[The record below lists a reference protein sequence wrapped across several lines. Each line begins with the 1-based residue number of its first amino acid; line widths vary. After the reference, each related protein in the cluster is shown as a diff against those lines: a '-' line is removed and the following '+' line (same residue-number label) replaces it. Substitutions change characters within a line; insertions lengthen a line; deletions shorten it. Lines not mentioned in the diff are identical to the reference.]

1 MSAPS
6 SSSEKSSSIW
16 TILNVIIGLAIGGTV
31 LLWVLAFIFD
41 GLGSLRPKAAAE
53 APPSSLASASPGA
66 AEAPP
71 ATNAAAPL
79 AVATSTAALP
89 VPAAPSAAPAVPA
102 AAQAAGAPALEI
114 TIKPD
119 NANPLA
125 YDTKAITAK
134 AGQKI
139 KLTFTNTHPTL
150 PQPHNIVIGKL
161 GTKDK
166 MMTIAMSGMTLVDK
180 GYIPD
185 SPDILAHT
193 KLLQPGQSETIEFT
207 VPAAGEYPYFCT
219 FPGHVAIMNGV
230 LTAQ

>member
-6 SSSEKSSSIW
+6 STSEKSSSIW
-16 TILNVIIGLAIGGTV
+16 SVLNLIIGSALGGAV

-41 GLGSLRPKAAAE
+41 GVSSLRPKAKVE
-53 APPSSLASASPGA
+53 
-66 AEAPP
+66 
-71 ATNAAAPL
+71 AAAP
-79 AVATSTAALP
+79 AAAAAAPAAATAAAPAAPAAALP
-89 VPAAPSAAPAVPA
+89 V
-102 AAQAAGAPALEI
+102 LEI

-119 NANPLA
+119 AANPLA
-125 YDTKAITAK
+125 YDTKTISAK

-166 MMTIAMSGMTLVDK
+166 MMAIAMGAMTLVDK

-193 KLLQPGQSETIEFT
+193 KLLQPGSSETIEFT
-207 VPAAGEYPYFCT
+207 VPAAGDYPYFCT
-219 FPGHVAIMNGV
+219 FPGHVAIMNGI
-230 LTAQ
+230 LSAQ

>member
-16 TILNVIIGLAIGGTV
+16 SVLNLIIGSVLGGAV

-41 GLGSLRPKAAAE
+41 GLGSLRPKPKAEAAAPAAA
-53 APPSSLASASPGA
+53 APAAPGA
-66 AEAPP
+66 AP
-71 ATNAAAPL
+71 AAAAAP
-79 AVATSTAALP
+79 AATA
-89 VPAAPSAAPAVPA
+89 AAPAL
-102 AAQAAGAPALEI
+102 PALEI

-119 NANPLA
+119 AANPLA
-125 YDTKAITAK
+125 YDTKTISAK

-139 KLTFTNTHPTL
+139 KLTFTNNHPTL

-166 MMTIAMSGMTLVDK
+166 MMGIAMGAMTLVDK

-193 KLLQPGQSETIEFT
+193 KLLQPGSSETIEFT

>member
-6 SSSEKSSSIW
+6 STSEKSSSIW
-16 TILNVIIGLAIGGTV
+16 SVLNLIIGSVLGGAV

-41 GLGSLRPKAAAE
+41 GLGSLRPKAKAE
-53 APPSSLASASPGA
+53 AAAPAAAAPAAPGA
-66 AEAPP
+66 AAG
-71 ATNAAAPL
+71 
-79 AVATSTAALP
+79 TAA
-89 VPAAPSAAPAVPA
+89 SPA
-102 AAQAAGAPALEI
+102 AAAADLPVLEI

-119 NANPLA
+119 AANPLA
-125 YDTKAITAK
+125 YDTKTISAK

-166 MMTIAMSGMTLVDK
+166 MMGIAMGAMTLVDK

-193 KLLQPGQSETIEFT
+193 KLLQPGTSETIEFT

>member
-1 MSAPS
+1 MSAHP

-16 TILNVIIGLAIGGTV
+16 SLINVIIGSALGGAV

-41 GLGSLRPKAAAE
+41 SLGSLRPKAKAE
-53 APPSSLASASPGA
+53 AAAPAAAAPAAPGA
-66 AEAPP
+66 AA
-71 ATNAAAPL
+71 AAAP
-79 AVATSTAALP
+79 AAT
-89 VPAAPSAAPAVPA
+89 AAPAA
-102 AAQAAGAPALEI
+102 AADLPVLEV

-119 NANPLA
+119 AANPLA
-125 YDTKAITAK
+125 YDTKTISAK

-166 MMTIAMSGMTLVDK
+166 MMAIAMGAMTLVDK

-193 KLLQPGQSETIEFT
+193 KLLQPGSSETIEFT
-207 VPAAGEYPYFCT
+207 VPAAGDYPFFCT
-219 FPGHVAIMNGV
+219 FPGHVAIMNGT

>member
-6 SSSEKSSSIW
+6 STSEKSSSIW
-16 TILNVIIGLAIGGTV
+16 SVINLIIGSALGGAV

-41 GLGSLRPKAAAE
+41 GLGSLRPKAKAE
-53 APPSSLASASPGA
+53 
-66 AEAPP
+66 
-71 ATNAAAPL
+71 AAAP
-79 AVATSTAALP
+79 AAAA
-89 VPAAPSAAPAVPA
+89 PAAAGAAASAAPAA
-102 AAQAAGAPALEI
+102 AAADLPVLEV

-119 NANPLA
+119 AANPLA
-125 YDTKAITAK
+125 YDTKTISAK

-166 MMTIAMSGMTLVDK
+166 MMAIAMGAMTLVDK

-193 KLLQPGQSETIEFT
+193 KLLQPGSSETIEFT
-207 VPAAGEYPYFCT
+207 VPAAGEYPFFCT
-219 FPGHVAIMNGV
+219 FPGHVAIMNGT

>member
-6 SSSEKSSSIW
+6 STSEKSSSIW
-16 TILNVIIGLAIGGTV
+16 SVINLIIGSALGGAV

-41 GLGSLRPKAAAE
+41 GLGSLRPKAKAE
-53 APPSSLASASPGA
+53 
-66 AEAPP
+66 
-71 ATNAAAPL
+71 AAAP
-79 AVATSTAALP
+79 AAAA
-89 VPAAPSAAPAVPA
+89 PAAPGATLAAGTAASPAPA
-102 AAQAAGAPALEI
+102 AAAGLPVLEV

-119 NANPLA
+119 AANPLA
-125 YDTKAITAK
+125 YDTKTISAK

-166 MMTIAMSGMTLVDK
+166 MMSIAMGAMTLVDK

-193 KLLQPGQSETIEFT
+193 KLLQPGSSETIEFT
-207 VPAAGEYPYFCT
+207 VPAAGEYPFFCT
-219 FPGHVAIMNGV
+219 FPGHVAIMNGT

>member
-16 TILNVIIGLAIGGTV
+16 SVLNVIIGSAIGGVV
-31 LLWVLAFIFD
+31 LLWVLAFICD
-41 GLGSLRPKAAAE
+41 GLGSLRPKAK
-53 APPSSLASASPGA
+53 

-71 ATNAAAPL
+71 AATAEAP
-79 AVATSTAALP
+79 
-89 VPAAPSAAPAVPA
+89 
-102 AAQAAGAPALEI
+102 AAGAPAAAAAAAAPATDLPVLEI

-119 NANPLA
+119 TANPLA
-125 YDTKAITAK
+125 YDTKTISAK

-139 KLTFTNTHPTL
+139 KLTFTNNHPTL
-150 PQPHNIVIGKL
+150 PQPHNIVIGKV

-166 MMTIAMSGMTLVDK
+166 MMAIAMGAMTLVDK

-185 SPDILAHT
+185 SADILAHT
-193 KLLQPGQSETIEFT
+193 KLLQPGTSETIEFT
-207 VPAAGEYPYFCT
+207 LPTAGEYPYFCT

-230 LTAQ
+230 ATAQ

>member
-1 MSAPS
+1 MSAHSPHSES
-6 SSSEKSSSIW
+6 SDKSIW
-16 TILNVIIGLAIGGTV
+16 SVLNIFIAIAVAGFA
-31 LLWVLAFIFD
+31 LFWSSAFI
-41 GLGSLRPKAAAE
+41 LGSYNQ
-53 APPSSLASASPGA
+53 SSGA
-66 AEAPP
+66 AKAQ
-71 ATNAAAPL
+71 AAAP
-79 AVATSTAALP
+79 AAPAATEAAPAASAPAPAATAAP
-89 VPAAPSAAPAVPA
+89 AAAPAAPAA
-102 AAQAAGAPALEI
+102 ALEI

-119 NANPLA
+119 AANPLA
-125 YDTKAITAK
+125 YDTKTISAK

-166 MMTIAMSGMTLVDK
+166 MMGIAMGAMTLVDK

-193 KLLQPGQSETIEFT
+193 KLLQPGSSETIEFS

-219 FPGHVAIMNGV
+219 FPGHVAIMNGI

>member
-16 TILNVIIGLAIGGTV
+16 SVINLIIGSVLGGAV

-41 GLGSLRPKAAAE
+41 GLGSLRPKAKAE
-53 APPSSLASASPGA
+53 AAAPAAAAPAAPVAPGA
-66 AEAPP
+66 APAP
-71 ATNAAAPL
+71 AAAAAP
-79 AVATSTAALP
+79 AATAAAPALP
-89 VPAAPSAAPAVPA
+89 V
-102 AAQAAGAPALEI
+102 LEI

-119 NANPLA
+119 AANPLA
-125 YDTKAITAK
+125 YDTKTISAK

-150 PQPHNIVIGKL
+150 PQPHNIVIGKF

-166 MMTIAMSGMTLVDK
+166 MMGIAMGAMTLVDK

-193 KLLQPGQSETIEFT
+193 KLLQPGTSETIEFT

>member
-6 SSSEKSSSIW
+6 STSEKSSSIW
-16 TILNVIIGLAIGGTV
+16 SLINVVIGCALGGAV

-41 GLGSLRPKAAAE
+41 GLGSLRPKAKAD
-53 APPSSLASASPGA
+53 
-66 AEAPP
+66 
-71 ATNAAAPL
+71 AAAP
-79 AVATSTAALP
+79 AA
-89 VPAAPSAAPAVPA
+89 AAPAPAAGTAAAPAPA
-102 AAQAAGAPALEI
+102 AAPADLPVLEI

-119 NANPLA
+119 AANPLA
-125 YDTKAITAK
+125 YDTKTISAK

-166 MMTIAMSGMTLVDK
+166 MMGIAMGAMTLVDK

-193 KLLQPGQSETIEFT
+193 KLLQPGSSETIEFS

-219 FPGHVAIMNGV
+219 FPGHVAIMNGI

>member
-1 MSAPS
+1 MGVQSPPPKPMSAPS

-16 TILNVIIGLAIGGTV
+16 SVLNVIIGSAIAGVV

-41 GLGSLRPKAAAE
+41 GLGSLRPK
-53 APPSSLASASPGA
+53 PA

-71 ATNAAAPL
+71 AAAA
-79 AVATSTAALP
+79 V
-89 VPAAPSAAPAVPA
+89 AAPAVAAAPA
-102 AAQAAGAPALEI
+102 AAAPAAPAVSAAAAPAPAADLPVLEI

-119 NANPLA
+119 TSNPLA
-125 YDTKAITAK
+125 YDTKTISAK

-166 MMTIAMSGMTLVDK
+166 MMAIAMSGMTLMDK

-193 KLLQPGQSETIEFT
+193 KLLQPGSTETIEFT
-207 VPAAGEYPYFCT
+207 LPTAGEYPYFCT
-219 FPGHVAIMNGV
+219 FPGHVAIMNGIA
-230 LTAQ
+230 TAQ

>member
-16 TILNVIIGLAIGGTV
+16 SVINLIIGSVLGGAV

-41 GLGSLRPKAAAE
+41 GLGSLRPKPKAEAAAPAAA
-53 APPSSLASASPGA
+53 APAAPGA
-66 AEAPP
+66 AP
-71 ATNAAAPL
+71 AAAAAP
-79 AVATSTAALP
+79 AATAAAPALP
-89 VPAAPSAAPAVPA
+89 V
-102 AAQAAGAPALEI
+102 LEI

-119 NANPLA
+119 AANPLA
-125 YDTKAITAK
+125 YDTKTITAK

-139 KLTFTNTHPTL
+139 KLTFTNNHPTL

-166 MMTIAMSGMTLVDK
+166 MMGIAMGAMTLVDK

-193 KLLQPGQSETIEFT
+193 KLLQPGSSETIEFT

>member
-6 SSSEKSSSIW
+6 STSEKSSSIW
-16 TILNVIIGLAIGGTV
+16 SVLNLIIGSALGGAV

-41 GLGSLRPKAAAE
+41 GLGSLRPKAKAE
-53 APPSSLASASPGA
+53 AAAPAAAAPAAPAPAAPGA
-66 AEAPP
+66 AP
-71 ATNAAAPL
+71 AAAAAAP
-79 AVATSTAALP
+79 A
-89 VPAAPSAAPAVPA
+89 PA
-102 AAQAAGAPALEI
+102 AADMPVLEI

-119 NANPLA
+119 PSNPLA
-125 YDTKAITAK
+125 YDTKTISAK

-150 PQPHNIVIGKL
+150 PQPHNIVIGKV

-166 MMTIAMSGMTLVDK
+166 MMAIAMGAMTLVDK

-193 KLLQPGQSETIEFT
+193 KLLQPGSSETIEFT
-207 VPAAGEYPYFCT
+207 VPAAGDYPYFCT

>member
-53 APPSSLASASPGA
+53 APP
-66 AEAPP
+66 

-89 VPAAPSAAPAVPA
+89 VPAAPSSAPAVPA

-134 AGQKI
+134 AGQTI

>member
-16 TILNVIIGLAIGGTV
+16 SVLNMIIGTVIGGVV

-41 GLGSLRPKAAAE
+41 GLGSLRPKAKADAKT
-53 APPSSLASASPGA
+53 
-66 AEAPP
+66 P
-71 ATNAAAPL
+71 AAAAP
-79 AVATSTAALP
+79 AAG
-89 VPAAPSAAPAVPA
+89 AAPVPAVPA
-102 AAQAAGAPALEI
+102 SATTAVVAPTSSLPSLEV

-119 NANPLA
+119 TANPLA
-125 YDTKAITAK
+125 YDTKTISAK
-134 AGQKI
+134 VGQKVVV
-139 KLTFTNTHPTL
+139 TFTNIHPTL
-150 PQPHNIVIGKL
+150 PQPHNFVLGKL
-161 GTKDK
+161 GTKDR

-193 KLLQPGQSETIEFT
+193 GLIQPGKSETIEFT
-207 VPAAGEYPYFCT
+207 LPAAGEYPYFCT
-219 FPGHVAIMNGV
+219 FPGHVAIMNGI

>member
-6 SSSEKSSSIW
+6 STSEKSSSIW
-16 TILNVIIGLAIGGTV
+16 SLINVVIGCALGGAV

-41 GLGSLRPKAAAE
+41 GLGSLRPKAKAEVAA
-53 APPSSLASASPGA
+53 P
-66 AEAPP
+66 
-71 ATNAAAPL
+71 TAAAP
-79 AVATSTAALP
+79 A
-89 VPAAPSAAPAVPA
+89 PAAGTAAAPAPA
-102 AAQAAGAPALEI
+102 AAAAVLPVLEI

-119 NANPLA
+119 AANPLA
-125 YDTKAITAK
+125 YDTKTISAK

-166 MMTIAMSGMTLVDK
+166 MMGIAMGAMTLVDK

-193 KLLQPGQSETIEFT
+193 KLLQPGSSETIEFS

-219 FPGHVAIMNGV
+219 FPGHVAIMNGI